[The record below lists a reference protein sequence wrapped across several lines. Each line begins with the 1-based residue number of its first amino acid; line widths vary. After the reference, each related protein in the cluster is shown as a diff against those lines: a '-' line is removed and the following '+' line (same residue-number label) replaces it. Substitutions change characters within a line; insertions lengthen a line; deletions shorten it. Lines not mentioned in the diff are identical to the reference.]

1 MMKIQE
7 TVDFQIRG
15 TLFAMRRM
23 YNLLAAEIGTTQG
36 VAYVLIN
43 VPKGGVA
50 ATRIAPMMGMGV
62 TSLSRLL
69 KTMEDDGLI
78 YRIKDKEDRRVV
90 FIHLTEKGT
99 MLRKK
104 VRQVI
109 IDFNNRVMPQ
119 LSQEEINA
127 FVKVCSLIRTEVCHE
142 ISRFGNHDCNE
153 ENNLI

>member
-1 MMKIQE
+1 
-7 TVDFQIRG
+7 
-15 TLFAMRRM
+15 
-23 YNLLAAEIGTTQG
+23 
-36 VAYVLIN
+36 
-43 VPKGGVA
+43 
-50 ATRIAPMMGMGV
+50 MGV

-78 YRIKDKEDRRVV
+78 YRVKDKEDKRVV

-99 MLRKK
+99 QVRKK
-104 VRQVI
+104 VRQVV

-119 LSQEEINA
+119 LSQEEINT